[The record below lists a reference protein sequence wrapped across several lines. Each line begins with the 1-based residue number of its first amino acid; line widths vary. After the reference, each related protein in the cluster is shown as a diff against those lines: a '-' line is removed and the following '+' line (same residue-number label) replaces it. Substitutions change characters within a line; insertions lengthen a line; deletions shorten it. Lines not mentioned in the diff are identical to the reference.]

1 MNFFYTPKEYIDEQ
15 KGELELAGEEA
26 HHLINVLR
34 YQIGQEVDIVD
45 GEGKHYTGTISQI
58 RKKLVGVDIH
68 SINQQPGSLT
78 TLALGVIKNRQRL
91 EFAIEKAVELG
102 AGRILL
108 FDAMNSEKSKVRLNR
123 IYKIVLSAMK
133 QSLRAHL
140 PEVQFYPSL
149 DEVIERQKEETFLVA
164 HEKSN
169 PIAQNPMDWAEIRR
183 LPHTVFI
190 GPEGGFADEEIRKLG
205 KDHGA
210 YLVYLGKARL
220 RTETAV
226 TATLSHFLPFKIDTY
241 E

>member
-1 MNFFYTPKEYIDEQ
+1 MNFFYTPAKYIDEQ
-15 KGELELAGEEA
+15 KKELQLTGEEA

-34 YQIGQEVDIVD
+34 YQTGQEVDVVD
-45 GEGKHYTGTISQI
+45 GEGKHFTGTISLI
-58 RKKLVGVDIH
+58 RKKEVWVEIH
-68 SINQQPGSLT
+68 SVNQQTGSLT
-78 TLALGVIKNRQRL
+78 SLALGVIKNRQRL
-91 EFAIEKAVELG
+91 EFAIEKAVEMG

-123 IYKIVLSAMK
+123 IRKIVLSAMK

-140 PEVQFYPSL
+140 PEVQFYQSL
-149 DEVIERQKEETFLVA
+149 EKVIERQKEETFLVA

-169 PIAQNPMDWAEIRR
+169 PIAQNPVDWAEIRR

-190 GPEGGFADEEIRKLG
+190 GPEGGFADEEIRQLG
-205 KDHGA
+205 GDHRA
-210 YLVYLGKARL
+210 YIVYLGKARL

-226 TATLSHFLPFKIDTY
+226 VATLSQFLPFNIDTY